1 MSSLS
6 VVEAGWKVLCFCGGG
21 LVERALFLNWRY
33 GGMSSVSVVES
44 GWNELCFCGGARME

>member
-6 VVEAGWKVLCFCGGG
+6 VVEAGWKVLCLCGGG